1 MEPRTITKFIMTC
14 TITLW
19 AVLLNDLLPLALLV
33 VAELVL
39 LAGYSKL
46 ISSGK
51 MILSLFGFS
60 VFLALIQL
68 AFGASLEVSLVSA
81 LRMLIMTMI
90 FVYLMATTKLAEF
103 HHLFA
108 YTLHLP
114 AEYAFMLT
122 SVFRFIPDLIRES
135 QQVRE
140 AQVCRGYRTSG
151 PGLKRLFSY
160 VALIGPLVLRSVS
173 RSENMAM
180 ALALRGFSPQNME
193 VERAA
198 GMIDYTFFIF
208 LTAVTVLLIYSR
220 FAAA

>member
-1 MEPRTITKFIMTC
+1 MMEPRTITKFILTC

-19 AVLLNDLLPLALLV
+19 AVLLHDPLLLVLLV
-33 VAELVL
+33 VAEIVL
-39 LAGYSKL
+39 LASYSKL
-46 ISSGK
+46 VSSGK
-51 MILSLFGFS
+51 IILSLFGFS

-68 AFGASLEVSLVSA
+68 VFGASMTEALVSA
-81 LRMLIMTMI
+81 LRMLAMTVI
-90 FVYLMATTKLAEF
+90 FVYLMATTKMAEF

-140 AQVCRGYRTSG
+140 AQVCRGYRTAG
-151 PGLKRLFSY
+151 PGLKRLLSY

-180 ALALRGFSPQNME
+180 ALALRGFSPHNIE
-193 VERAA
+193 EERAA
-198 GMIDYTFFIF
+198 GPIDYAFFVC
-208 LTAVTVLLIYSR
+208 LAGVTVLLLYSNLG
-220 FAAA
+220 

>member
-1 MEPRTITKFIMTC
+1 MMEPRTLTKFILTC
-14 TITLW
+14 TITCW
-19 AVLLNDLLPLALLV
+19 AVLLHDSLLLALLV

-39 LAGYSKL
+39 LASYSKL
-46 ISSGK
+46 ASSRK
-51 MILSLFGFS
+51 MMVSLFGFS

-68 AFGASLEVSLVSA
+68 LCGASTEIAIVSA
-81 LRMLIMTMI
+81 LRMLAMTLI
-90 FVYLMATTKLAEF
+90 FVYLMGTTKLTEF

-114 AEYAFMLT
+114 VEYAFMLT

-140 AQVCRGYRTSG
+140 AQVCRGYRTTG
-151 PGLKRLFSY
+151 PGIKRLLSY

-180 ALALRGFSPQNME
+180 ALALRGYSPHSIQE
-193 VERAA
+193 ERAA
-198 GMIDYTFFIF
+198 GIIDYTFFVCMA
-208 LTAVTVLLIYSR
+208 AVTVLLLYSNL
-220 FAAA
+220 A